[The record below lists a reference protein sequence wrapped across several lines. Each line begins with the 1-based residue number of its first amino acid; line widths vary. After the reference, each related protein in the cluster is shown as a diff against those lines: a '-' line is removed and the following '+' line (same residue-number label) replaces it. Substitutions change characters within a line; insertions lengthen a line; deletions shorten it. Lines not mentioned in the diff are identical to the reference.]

1 MDPMLYMAA
10 AVGAAAALALA
21 ATAILTR
28 GAKPESGAAIP
39 GSAPPERRRAVAT
52 DTGAG
57 ITPASAPAALA
68 TEEPAPLPEALNG
81 FWLADEHEITTQRS
95 TQLATQLRHVA
106 MPPRELQHF
115 MATDI
120 MAGNAAQELSELVM
134 SEPRLAAKVLGRA
147 NSPFYG
153 LQSPIASVAHAITY
167 LGMNTV
173 RNMALSFVL
182 QESFAVEDAALG
194 RYCDS
199 VWEAG
204 RIAAELCSL
213 LAPRLGFADTGTLG
227 TQTILSFLGDLAV
240 PSLLGDEA
248 GAIRELDFIERLR
261 FEQEQ
266 LGASSVLLGTI
277 VIRAW
282 GLPTPIVDAV
292 AAAGRIVVTP
302 VEQANPAQA
311 PRSALIYICARI
323 GEAIA
328 RQRIAGPDEIELRN
342 GAAPE
347 LHHLQGYL
355 RLPQLARLPELLHAP
370 DVRLALARTMSAV
383 RNAAATG

>member
-28 GAKPESGAAIP
+28 GVKPQAGAANP

-57 ITPASAPAALA
+57 IAPALAMVA
-68 TEEPAPLPEALNG
+68 TEEPAPLPDALNG

-167 LGMNTV
+167 L
-173 RNMALSFVL
+173 A
-182 QESFAVEDAALG
+182 
-194 RYCDS
+194 
-199 VWEAG
+199 
-204 RIAAELCSL
+204 
-213 LAPRLGFADTGTLG
+213 
-227 TQTILSFLGDLAV
+227 
-240 PSLLGDEA
+240 
-248 GAIRELDFIERLR
+248 
-261 FEQEQ
+261 
-266 LGASSVLLGTI
+266 
-277 VIRAW
+277 
-282 GLPTPIVDAV
+282 
-292 AAAGRIVVTP
+292 
-302 VEQANPAQA
+302 
-311 PRSALIYICARI
+311 
-323 GEAIA
+323 
-328 RQRIAGPDEIELRN
+328 
-342 GAAPE
+342 
-347 LHHLQGYL
+347 
-355 RLPQLARLPELLHAP
+355 
-370 DVRLALARTMSAV
+370 
-383 RNAAATG
+383 

>member
-1 MDPMLYMAA
+1 MDSMLYTAA
-10 AVGAAAALALA
+10 AVGAAAAVTLA
-21 ATAILTR
+21 AAVILTR
-28 GAKPESGAAIP
+28 GDKSGR
-39 GSAPPERRRAVAT
+39 GAPSRATVPAERRRAVAT

-57 ITPASAPAALA
+57 TAPAPPEVAA
-68 TEEPAPLPEALNG
+68 EDPEPLPDALNG
-81 FWLADEHEITTQRS
+81 FWLADEQEITAERS

-106 MPPRELQHF
+106 MPPRGLQHF
-115 MATDI
+115 MAADI
-120 MAGNAAQELSELVM
+120 MSGDAPNELSRLVM

-153 LQSPIASVAHAITY
+153 LESPIASVAHAITY

-173 RNMALSFVL
+173 RSMALSFLL
-182 QESFAVEDAALG
+182 QESFAVEEAALG

-204 RIAAELCSL
+204 RMAAELCAL
-213 LAPRLGFADTGTLG
+213 LAPRLGFTDAGTLS
-227 TQTILSFLGDLAV
+227 TQTILAFLGDLAA
-240 PSLLGDEA
+240 PSLLGSEA
-248 GAIRELDFIERLR
+248 GAIRELDLVERLR

-282 GLPTPIVDAV
+282 GLPPAIVDAV

-302 VEQANPAQA
+302 VGQSDPAQA
-311 PRSALIYICARI
+311 PRSALIYACARI

-328 RQRIAGPDEIELRN
+328 RQRVERAEEIELRN
-342 GAAPE
+342 TGAPE

-370 DVRLALARTMSAV
+370 DVRLALARMIAAV
-383 RNAAATG
+383 HNEAAPD

>member
-1 MDPMLYMAA
+1 MDSMLYTAA
-10 AVGAAAALALA
+10 AVGAAAAVTLA
-21 ATAILTR
+21 AAVILTR
-28 GAKPESGAAIP
+28 RDKSGSGAA
-39 GSAPPERRRAVAT
+39 SRATVPPERRRAVAT

-57 ITPASAPAALA
+57 TAPAPP
-68 TEEPAPLPEALNG
+68 EVPAEDPEPLPDALNG
-81 FWLADEHEITTQRS
+81 FWLADEQEITAQRS
-95 TQLATQLRHVA
+95 TQLATQLRDVA
-106 MPPRELQHF
+106 MPPRGLQHF
-115 MATDI
+115 MSADI
-120 MAGNAAQELSELVM
+120 MSGDAPNELSRLVM

-173 RNMALSFVL
+173 RSMALSFLL
-182 QESFAVEDAALG
+182 QESFAVEEAALG

-204 RIAAELCSL
+204 RMAAELCAL
-213 LAPRLGFADTGTLG
+213 LAPRLGFTDAGTLS
-227 TQTILSFLGDLAV
+227 TQTILAFLGDLAV
-240 PSLLGDEA
+240 PSLLGSGA
-248 GAIRELDFIERLR
+248 GAIRELDLVERLR

-266 LGASSVLLGTI
+266 LGASSVLIGTI

-282 GLPTPIVDAV
+282 GLPPAIVDAV

-302 VEQANPAQA
+302 VGQSDPAQA
-311 PRSALIYICARI
+311 PRSALIYTCARV

-328 RQRIAGPDEIELRN
+328 RQRVERAEEIELRN
-342 GAAPE
+342 TGAPE

-370 DVRLALARTMSAV
+370 DVRLALARMITAV
-383 RNAAATG
+383 RHETAPD

>member
-1 MDPMLYMAA
+1 MDSMLYTAA
-10 AVGAAAALALA
+10 AVGAAAAVTLA
-21 ATAILTR
+21 ATVILTR
-28 GAKPESGAAIP
+28 RDKSGSGAPSRATVP
-39 GSAPPERRRAVAT
+39 AERRRAVAT

-57 ITPASAPAALA
+57 TAPAPPEVAA
-68 TEEPAPLPEALNG
+68 EDPEPLPDALNG
-81 FWLADEHEITTQRS
+81 FWLADEQEITAERS
-95 TQLATQLRHVA
+95 TKLATQLRHVA
-106 MPPRELQHF
+106 MPPRGLQHF
-115 MATDI
+115 MAADI
-120 MAGNAAQELSELVM
+120 MSEDAPNELSRLVM

-173 RNMALSFVL
+173 RSMALSFLL
-182 QESFAVEDAALG
+182 QESFAVEEAALG

-204 RIAAELCSL
+204 RMAAELCAL
-213 LAPRLGFADTGTLG
+213 LAPRLGFTDAGTLS
-227 TQTILSFLGDLAV
+227 TQTILAFLGDLAA
-240 PSLLGDEA
+240 PSLLGSEA
-248 GAIRELDFIERLR
+248 GAIRELDLVERLR

-282 GLPTPIVDAV
+282 GLPPAIVDAV

-302 VEQANPAQA
+302 VSQSDPAQA
-311 PRSALIYICARI
+311 PRSALIYACARI

-328 RQRIAGPDEIELRN
+328 RQRVERAEEIELRN
-342 GAAPE
+342 TGAPE

-370 DVRLALARTMSAV
+370 DVRLALARMIAAV
-383 RNAAATG
+383 HDEAAPD

>member
-1 MDPMLYMAA
+1 MDSMLYTAA
-10 AVGAAAALALA
+10 AVGAAAAVTLA
-21 ATAILTR
+21 AAVILTR
-28 GAKPESGAAIP
+28 GDKSGSGAASRATVP
-39 GSAPPERRRAVAT
+39 AERRRAVAT

-57 ITPASAPAALA
+57 TAPAPPEVAA
-68 TEEPAPLPEALNG
+68 EDPEPLPDALNG
-81 FWLADEHEITTQRS
+81 FWLADEQEITAERS

-106 MPPRELQHF
+106 MPPRGLQHF

-120 MAGNAAQELSELVM
+120 MSGDAPNELSRLVM

-153 LQSPIASVAHAITY
+153 LESPIASVAHAITY

-173 RNMALSFVL
+173 RSMALSFLL
-182 QESFAVEDAALG
+182 QESFAVEEAALG

-204 RIAAELCSL
+204 RMAAELCAL
-213 LAPRLGFADTGTLG
+213 LAPRLGFTDAGTLS
-227 TQTILSFLGDLAV
+227 TQTILAFLGDLAA
-240 PSLLGDEA
+240 PSLLGSEA
-248 GAIRELDFIERLR
+248 GAIRELDLVERLR

-282 GLPTPIVDAV
+282 GLPPAIVDAV

-302 VEQANPAQA
+302 VGQSDPAQA
-311 PRSALIYICARI
+311 PRSALIYACARI

-328 RQRIAGPDEIELRN
+328 RQRVERAEEIELRN
-342 GAAPE
+342 TGAPE

-370 DVRLALARTMSAV
+370 DVRLALARMIAAV
-383 RNAAATG
+383 HNEAAPD

>member
-1 MDPMLYMAA
+1 MDLMLYAAA
-10 AVGAAAALALA
+10 AVGAAAAVTLA
-21 ATAILTR
+21 ATMILTR
-28 GAKPESGAAIP
+28 RETPARGAPSR

-52 DTGAG
+52 DTGVV
-57 ITPASAPAALA
+57 APAPAPA
-68 TEEPAPLPEALNG
+68 EVVAEETEPLPEALHG
-81 FWLADEHEITTQRS
+81 FWLADEHEITAERS
-95 TQLATQLRHVA
+95 RQLATELRHVA
-106 MPPRELQHF
+106 MPPRGLQHF
-115 MATDI
+115 MSADV
-120 MAGNAAQELSELVM
+120 MAGNAAQELAELVM

-153 LQSPIASVAHAITY
+153 LQSPIASVGHAITY

-173 RNMALSFVL
+173 RNMALSFLL
-182 QESFAVEDAALG
+182 QESFAVEDPELG

-204 RIAAELCSL
+204 RIAAELCAL

-227 TQTILSFLGDLAV
+227 TQTILAFLGDLAV
-240 PSLLGDEA
+240 PSLLGSEA
-248 GAIRELDFIERLR
+248 VAIRELDFVERLR
-261 FEQEQ
+261 FEQER
-266 LGASSVLLGTI
+266 LGASAVLLGTI

-282 GLPTPIVDAV
+282 GLPPAIVDAV

-302 VEQANPAQA
+302 VGQGDPAQA
-311 PRSALIYICARI
+311 PRSALIYACARI

-328 RQRIAGPDEIELRN
+328 QQRIERPEEIRLRN
-342 GAAPE
+342 SEAPE

-370 DVRLALARTMSAV
+370 DVRMALARMIAGV
-383 RNAAATG
+383 RNETAPD

>member
-1 MDPMLYMAA
+1 MDSMLYTAA
-10 AVGAAAALALA
+10 AVGAAAAVTLA
-21 ATAILTR
+21 AAVILTR
-28 GAKPESGAAIP
+28 GDKSARGAASRATVP
-39 GSAPPERRRAVAT
+39 AERRRAVAT

-57 ITPASAPAALA
+57 TAPAPPEVA
-68 TEEPAPLPEALNG
+68 TEDPEPLPDALNG
-81 FWLADEHEITTQRS
+81 FWLADEQEITAERS

-106 MPPRELQHF
+106 MPPRGLQHF
-115 MATDI
+115 MAADI
-120 MAGNAAQELSELVM
+120 MSGDAPNELSRLVM

-153 LQSPIASVAHAITY
+153 LESPIASVAHAITY

-173 RNMALSFVL
+173 RSMALSFLL
-182 QESFAVEDAALG
+182 QESFAVEEAALG

-204 RIAAELCSL
+204 RMAAELCAL
-213 LAPRLGFADTGTLG
+213 LAPRLGFTDAGTLS
-227 TQTILSFLGDLAV
+227 TQTILAFLGDLAA
-240 PSLLGDEA
+240 PSLLGSEA
-248 GAIRELDFIERLR
+248 GAIRELDLVERLR

-282 GLPTPIVDAV
+282 GLPPAIVDAV

-302 VEQANPAQA
+302 VGQSDPLQA
-311 PRSALIYICARI
+311 PRSALIYACARI

-328 RQRIAGPDEIELRN
+328 RQRVERAEEIELRN
-342 GAAPE
+342 TGAPE

-370 DVRLALARTMSAV
+370 DVRLALARMIAAV
-383 RNAAATG
+383 HNEAAPD

>member
-1 MDPMLYMAA
+1 MDSMLFTAA
-10 AVGAAAALALA
+10 AVGAIAAVTLA
-21 ATAILTR
+21 ATVMLTR
-28 GAKPESGAAIP
+28 RVKPAAGAASL

-57 ITPASAPAALA
+57 IAPAPAPAEVA
-68 TEEPAPLPEALNG
+68 TEEAAPLPDALNG
-81 FWLADEHEITTQRS
+81 FWLADEHEITAERS
-95 TQLATQLRHVA
+95 RELATQLRHVA
-106 MPPRELQHF
+106 MPPRGLQHF
-115 MATDI
+115 MAADI
-120 MAGNAAQELSELVM
+120 MAGNAAQELAELVM

-182 QESFAVEDAALG
+182 QESFAVEDPELG
-194 RYCDS
+194 SYCDS

-240 PSLLGDEA
+240 PSLLGHEA
-248 GAIRELDFIERLR
+248 GAIRELGFVERLR

-282 GLPTPIVDAV
+282 GLPPAIVDAV

-302 VEQANPAQA
+302 VGQSDPAQA
-311 PRSALIYICARI
+311 PRSALIYTCARI

-328 RQRIAGPDEIELRN
+328 QRRIERAEEVEPRN
-342 GAAPE
+342 SGAPE

-370 DVRLALARTMSAV
+370 DVRLALARTIAAV
-383 RNAAATG
+383 RNETVPD